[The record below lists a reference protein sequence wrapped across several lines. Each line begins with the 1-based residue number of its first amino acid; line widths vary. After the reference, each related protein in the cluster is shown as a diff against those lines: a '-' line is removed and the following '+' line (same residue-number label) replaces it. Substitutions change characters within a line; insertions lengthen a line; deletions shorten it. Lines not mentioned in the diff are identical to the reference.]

1 MDIWSKEKRS
11 YVMSRIRSK
20 DTKPEL
26 MVRRILHSLGY
37 RYRLHVKELP
47 GKPDIVL
54 KKFNAIIFIH
64 GCFWHLHEDCNEGR
78 IPNTRRDY
86 WEKKLTG
93 NKIRDD
99 KHIADLKKIGWR
111 VIRIWECEIEKFTD
125 DTVNRIINFLENK

>member
-1 MDIWSKEKRS
+1 
-11 YVMSRIRSK
+11 MSRIRSK